1 VRRGGG
7 GTGGHRA
14 DQHAAS
20 GRSGQLFAMLSSAG
34 GPLRVTLASVRV
46 ASIRVDA
53 AFNAWLRRTRA
64 VKLHDAQIV
73 GVVQIIEFRRAQ
85 YLRFLVESG
94 VVAEVQVIEFAELIK
109 RDDVGD
115 FVAMDL

>member
-1 VRRGGG
+1 V
-7 GTGGHRA
+7 
-14 DQHAAS
+14 
-20 GRSGQLFAMLSSAG
+20 
-34 GPLRVTLASVRV
+34 RVT
-46 ASIRVDA
+46 SIRVDA